1 MNFLPKSRF
10 LHAIL
15 VKPVSNRRGDFTDVP
30 DTLAKK
36 NLGSFNYYSAGQ
48 ATPRP
53 GAERPLIL
61 CCNYIFFLR

>member
-1 MNFLPKSRF
+1 MNFPPKSRF

-36 NLGSFNYYSAGQ
+36 ILALLITIPSDKQRHVQ
-48 ATPRP
+48 ALN
-53 GAERPLIL
+53 GL
-61 CCNYIFFLR
+61 